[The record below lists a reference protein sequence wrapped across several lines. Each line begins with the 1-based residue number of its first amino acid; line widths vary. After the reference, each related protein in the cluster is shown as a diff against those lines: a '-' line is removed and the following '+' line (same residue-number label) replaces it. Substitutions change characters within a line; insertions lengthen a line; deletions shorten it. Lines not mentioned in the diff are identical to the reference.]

1 MALSQVGNRVRFFV
15 SIFLLK
21 GASPGQGKGVVDD
34 EFALPRIH
42 KGKS

>member
-1 MALSQVGNRVRFFV
+1 MVLNRVDLGVRFLA

-21 GASPGQGKGVVDD
+21 GASTGQGKGVVVD

-42 KGKS
+42 KD

>member
-1 MALSQVGNRVRFFV
+1 MALDRAGRGVRFLA

-21 GASPGQGKGVVDD
+21 VASPGQGKGVVDD